1 MAFMERISETISLT
15 QTNAMQA
22 ELMGKAGGDPIAWI
36 NTHAEAFRI
45 LLDREPHLRE
55 AFDQKHDECIEYIQK
70 MLPQIN
76 EELEASKRT
85 LH

>member
-1 MAFMERISETISLT
+1 MEHVPEAVSLA

-22 ELMGKAGGDPIAWI
+22 ELMGIADGDQIEWI
-36 NTHAEAFRI
+36 DTNSEAFRI
-45 LLDREPHLRE
+45 LLDREPNLRND
-55 AFDQKHDECIEYIQK
+55 FTQKHDECIQYIQK

-76 EELEASKRT
+76 EEIEVAKGT